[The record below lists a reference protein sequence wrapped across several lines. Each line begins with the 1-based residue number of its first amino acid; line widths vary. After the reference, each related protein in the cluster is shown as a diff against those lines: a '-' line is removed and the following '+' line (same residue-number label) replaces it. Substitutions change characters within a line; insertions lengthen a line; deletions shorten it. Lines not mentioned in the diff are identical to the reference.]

1 MTPLPG
7 LALCMSKG
15 GEGFKLKGAEMAASP
30 HYKLRRKL
38 QSSGN
43 STTSSILR
51 K

>member
-1 MTPLPG
+1 MMPLPG
-7 LALCMSKG
+7 LAMCRRKG
-15 GEGFKLKGAEMAASP
+15 GERFKVKGAEVTASP